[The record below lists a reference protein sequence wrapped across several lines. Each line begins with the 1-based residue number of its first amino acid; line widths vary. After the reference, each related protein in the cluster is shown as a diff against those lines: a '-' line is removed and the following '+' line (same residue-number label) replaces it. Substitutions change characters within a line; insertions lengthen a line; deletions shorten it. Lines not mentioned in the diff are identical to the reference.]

1 MKKWIKSFC
10 LFVGI
15 FLMGMGAIR
24 ADASE
29 RCSVTVPGKRFYTV
43 ADQAILEINQKRVR
57 NGHPA
62 FKTDGNLMEIA
73 MQAAAGQQTGSRY
86 FPEGEVSCAYQA
98 VRLTSYLEANLYG
111 EASGTMKEEVARIV
125 SGCESLT
132 EGWDSYDTIGI
143 GCFAAMPGEFLNN
156 NVGVIVL
163 LGKGDRGE
171 AYQSPGKT
179 VACQETVTVDTDSF
193 FLTISGKKNMTADGI
208 YDVMKKGES
217 KIVAPALVC
226 RNAWKQVNLERV
238 PYQTVLSPAGASF
251 QSSAPSV
258 VSVGTDG
265 RLKAGTYGTAVVTVR
280 LGPWSAARKIV
291 VADGIGSSS
300 LGTCYPVFTSKSHIL
315 AGYSGKCS
323 VNGSVCTIKKG
334 KIVSRKAVSTGSQG
348 KQIKKGGAYYRILS
362 VKNRTVQYQKPVRKT
377 APSSE
382 IPTTVVIGGK
392 TYKVVSVAANAF
404 RGCRNLTRVTI
415 GYHVRTIGKQAFYGC
430 SRLRKIVV
438 KTRSLTKK
446 TVGKQAFGKIH
457 PKATVNVPA
466 KKLSSYRKLFHR
478 RGVGKKGTI
487 KK

>member
-1 MKKWIKSFC
+1 MKKWMQWFC
-10 LFVGI
+10 LFAGV
-15 FLMGMGAIR
+15 FLMGTASLR

-29 RCSVTVPGKRFYTV
+29 RCTVTVPGKRFYTV

-62 FKTDGNLMEIA
+62 FKTDGNLMEMA

-98 VRLTSYLEANLYG
+98 VRLTSYLETNLYG
-111 EASGTMKEEVARIV
+111 EASTTMKEEVARIV

-163 LGKGDRGE
+163 LGKGDREEG
-171 AYQSPGKT
+171 YQSPGRI
-179 VACQETVTVDTDSF
+179 VSCQEAVTVDTDACS
-193 FLTISGKKNMTADGI
+193 LVVSGKKNATADGI

-217 KIVAPALVC
+217 KMAAPALVC
-226 RNAWKQVNLERV
+226 RDAWKQVNLERV
-238 PYQTVLSPAGASF
+238 PYQTVLSSAGASVK
-251 QSSAPSV
+251 SSAPSV

-265 RLKAGTYGTAVVTVR
+265 MLKAETYGTAVVTVR
-280 LGPWSAARKIV
+280 LGPWTASRKIV

-300 LGTCYPVFTSKSHIL
+300 LGTCYPVFTSKSHIP

-323 VNGSVCTIKKG
+323 VNGSVCTVKKG
-334 KIVSRKAVSTGSQG
+334 TILSGKTVSLKSKG
-348 KQIKKGGAYYRILS
+348 KQVKKGGAYYRILS
-362 VKNRTVQYQKPVRKT
+362 VKKRTVQYQKPVRKT

-382 IPTTVVIGGK
+382 IPTTVTIGGK
-392 TYKVVSVAANAF
+392 PYRVVAIKANAF
-404 RGCRNLTRVTI
+404 RECHNLTRVTI
-415 GYHVRTIGKQAFYGC
+415 GTQVRTIGSRAFYGC

-438 KTRSLTKK
+438 KTRSLTKR

-457 PKATVNVPA
+457 PKATVKVPA
-466 KKLSSYRKLFHR
+466 KKLLSYRKLFHR
-478 RGVGKKGTI
+478 RGIGKKGTI